1 MREVYDNLMSFV
13 QNGLENSNL
22 NVKELYER
30 FIEESSMILSKND
43 SIIFNVNSINGEE
56 RKYFNGLI
64 KLYTLII
71 EKYGIDKSAW
81 TDAKNIGS
89 FYIKNLLG
97 QIRLDTFE
105 FHHCDNFMDNF
116 IESIIDKVDQLFTIP
131 EHNISLPDINHL
143 YSMIDFRELSH
154 KSLFGQSQNSYP
166 SQGILSLVQNSIGIG
181 SMQPKKCS
189 RPAQCDKIGCGL
201 PSPSLPHH

>member
-1 MREVYDNLMSFV
+1 MKEVYDNLMSFV
-13 QNGLENSNL
+13 QNGLENSKL
-22 NVKELYER
+22 NVKELYEI
-30 FIEESSMILSKND
+30 FIEERSMLLSKNN
-43 SIIFNVNSINGEE
+43 STIFNANSTLGEE
-56 RKYFNGLI
+56 RKYFNGLM
-64 KLYTLII
+64 KFYTLIVENYDI
-71 EKYGIDKSAW
+71 EKSSW
-81 TDAKNIGS
+81 TDSKNIGS

-143 YSMIDFRELSH
+143 YSMIDFRELSQ

-166 SQGILSLVQNSIGIG
+166 SQGILSLGQ
-181 SMQPKKCS
+181 KF
-189 RPAQCDKIGCGL
+189 
-201 PSPSLPHH
+201 